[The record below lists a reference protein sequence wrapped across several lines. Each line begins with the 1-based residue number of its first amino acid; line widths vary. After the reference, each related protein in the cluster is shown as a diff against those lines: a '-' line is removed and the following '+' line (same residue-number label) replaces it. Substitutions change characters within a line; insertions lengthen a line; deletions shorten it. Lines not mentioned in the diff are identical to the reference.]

1 MEGER
6 ARIRAKLANP
16 KFVDNAAGDVV
27 QKQKDLLAEN
37 EAKAAKLQERLEEI
51 AGRLLRSAARAS
63 TSLGGTV
70 ARAPQSPPA
79 AFADWM
85 RRELEYVT

>member
-1 MEGER
+1 MESYVR
-6 ARIRAKLANP
+6 RL
-16 KFVDNAAGDVV
+16 
-27 QKQKDLLAEN
+27 
-37 EAKAAKLQERLEEI
+37 ERLEEI